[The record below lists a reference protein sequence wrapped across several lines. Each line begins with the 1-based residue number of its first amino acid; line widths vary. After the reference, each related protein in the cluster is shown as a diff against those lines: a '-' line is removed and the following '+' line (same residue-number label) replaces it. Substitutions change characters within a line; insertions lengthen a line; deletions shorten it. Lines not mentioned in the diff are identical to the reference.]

1 MTTAET
7 FSQYVLPTYGR
18 FPIIPEK
25 AQGCYLWDS
34 EGKRYLDFCTGIA
47 VCSIGHCHPRLTKAV
62 QKQAE
67 TLMHCSNLYQIP
79 QQAELAKLIVED
91 FVNIPGKV
99 FFSNSGAEAND
110 GLIKLARRFG
120 HYKTAPDGSAR
131 GEVITFNKSFHG
143 RTLGAM
149 AATGNPSIQEGFAP
163 LLEGF
168 VHAELNDIEGVKA
181 LINEKTCA
189 ILLEPLQG
197 EGGVNEVKSDFLR
210 ALRQLCDEH
219 DLLLMFDEVQ
229 AGFGRLGHGM
239 AWRALAP
246 EIEPDAISWAKGIGG
261 GFPIGAFFASD
272 RAVDEKGTSLS
283 SLLGAKSHGSTYGG
297 NPMACAA
304 AIAVLEEIKES
315 NLADNAAKLGAYMK
329 QKVAEWNVPHVSH
342 LKGDGLML
350 GLQLNADAFTLTEG
364 QTPALALC
372 IALNEAGL
380 LTVPAGAETL
390 RLLPP
395 LNVTQE
401 EVDEAFALI
410 LDTLKSL

>member
-25 AQGCYLWDS
+25 AQGSYLWDS
-34 EGKRYLDFCTGIA
+34 DGKRYLDFCTGIA
-47 VCSIGHCHPRLTKAV
+47 VCSIGHCHPRLTAAI

-67 TLMHCSNLYQIP
+67 TLMHCSNLYQVP

-91 FVNIPGKV
+91 FVKIPGKV

-120 HYKTAPDGSAR
+120 HFKTAPDGSAR

-143 RTLGAM
+143 RTLGSM
-149 AATGNPSIQEGFAP
+149 AATGNPAIKEGFAP

-168 VHAELNDIEGVKA
+168 AHADLNDIESVKA
-181 LINEKTCA
+181 LISEKTCA
-189 ILLEPLQG
+189 VLLEPLQG
-197 EGGVNEVKSDFLR
+197 EGGVNTVQPEFLR
-210 ALRQLCDEH
+210 GLKQLCDEH

-229 AGFGRLGHGM
+229 AGFGRLGYDM
-239 AWRALAP
+239 AWRAIAP
-246 EIEPDAISWAKGIGG
+246 EIAPDAISWAKGIGG
-261 GFPIGAFFASD
+261 GFPIGAFFSSD
-272 RAVDEKGTSLS
+272 RSVDDKGTTLS

-304 AIAVLEEIKES
+304 AIAVLEELKES
-315 NLADNAAKLGAYMK
+315 NLAENATAQGEYIK
-329 QKVAEWNVPHVSH
+329 QQVAGWDLPHVSH
-342 LKGDGLML
+342 VKGSGLML
-350 GLQLNADAFTLTEG
+350 GIQLNADAFTLTEG
-364 QTPALALC
+364 QTPALVLC

-395 LNVTQE
+395 LNVTKE
-401 EVDEAFALI
+401 EVDEALALI
-410 LDTLKSL
+410 HETLKSL